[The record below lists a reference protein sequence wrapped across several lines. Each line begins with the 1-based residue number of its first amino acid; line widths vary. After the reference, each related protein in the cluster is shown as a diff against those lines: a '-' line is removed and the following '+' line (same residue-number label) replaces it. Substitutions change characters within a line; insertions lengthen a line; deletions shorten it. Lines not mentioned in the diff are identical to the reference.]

1 MAPSFRPLA
10 TPSLTTPSSGPL
22 RHYPF
27 PFPGD
32 THFWRHLLL
41 APSRHPFVTTP
52 IRCPLL
58 TPTPGNTLFCPL
70 ATPPL
75 DNTTF
80 PDPGETCSCD
90 TLLWLADTLFLRQPL
105 PRQPLPRQPLLT
117 TASFYDT
124 HFGHEAHTTVL
135 STQLRCTP
143 MWSASTSGLHSLTQ
157 HRNRFGTRP
166 WRL

>member
-1 MAPSFRPLA
+1 MAPSFSPLA
-10 TPSLTTPSSGPL
+10 TPSFTTPSSGPW

-27 PFPGD
+27 PVPGD

-58 TPTPGNTLFCPL
+58 
-70 ATPPL
+70 TPPL

-105 PRQPLPRQPLLT
+105 SMTPT
-117 TASFYDT
+117 SDT
-124 HFGHEAHTTVL
+124 KHTTLL